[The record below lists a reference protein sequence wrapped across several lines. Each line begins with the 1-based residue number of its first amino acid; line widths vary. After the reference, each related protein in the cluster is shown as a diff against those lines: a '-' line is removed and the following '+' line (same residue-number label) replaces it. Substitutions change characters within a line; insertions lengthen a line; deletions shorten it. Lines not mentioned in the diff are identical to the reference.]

1 MKYQLLVEFDLKTC
15 CHGRDENCD
24 AAVLNDRDAATCLG
38 EAMAEAL
45 ICYSQALHDTEPT
58 HLFAR
63 ENVNSV
69 RVYRVADSDTA
80 IGTKH

>member
-24 AAVLNDRDAATCLG
+24 AAACMG

-69 RVYRVADSDTA
+69 RIYGVADSDTA